1 MDMKRYFP
9 GLLIVLALLTG
20 ATAFGQQK
28 IPKPVRVSGV
38 VLDADDRREVPYVS
52 IRIAGTMYGTAADNN
67 GYFSLFINPGDTL
80 LFTSIGYR
88 AAAFIMPYDLDAE
101 QYSLV
106 QLMRKETVMLSEVVV
121 FPWPDVKTF
130 ENAFMDVKPKRNMD
144 DLVFE
149 VQRDIRKTV
158 NNNEEYEYYYDQ
170 MRYNR
175 LYELH
180 GIIPPNNFLNP
191 IRWAN
196 FIRDVRQGEFKGNRK
211 DKK

>member
-1 MDMKRYFP
+1 MKRYCPVLLF
-9 GLLIVLALLTG
+9 LLILSAGFVS
-20 ATAFGQQK
+20 FGQK
-28 IPKPVRVSGV
+28 KAPNPVRVSGV
-38 VLDADDRREVPYVS
+38 VLDADDRKEIPYVS

-80 LFTSIGYR
+80 LFSSIGYSN
-88 AAAFIMPYDLDAE
+88 AAFIMPYNLAAE

-106 QLMRKETVMLSEVVV
+106 QLMRKETVVLSEVVV
-121 FPWPDVKTF
+121 FPWPDVKNF
-130 ENAFMDVKPKRNMD
+130 ENAFLDVKPKRNMD

-180 GIIPPNNFLNP
+180 GVIPPNNFLNP

-196 FIRDVRQGEFKGNRK
+196 FIRDVRKGEFKENKK
-211 DKK
+211 DK

>member
-1 MDMKRYFP
+1 MNIKKYCSA
-9 GLLIVLALLTG
+9 LIFVLSLFIG
-20 ATAFGQQK
+20 FSSSGQK
-28 IPKPVRVSGV
+28 KTSKPVRISGV
-38 VLDADDRREVPYVS
+38 VLDADDRKEVPYVS

-88 AAAFIMPYDLDAE
+88 DATFVMPYDLNSE

-121 FPWPDVKTF
+121 FPWPDIKTF
-130 ENAFMDVKPKRNMD
+130 ESAFLDVKPKRNMD

-149 VQRDIRKTV
+149 VQRDIKKTV
-158 NNNEEYEYYYDQ
+158 KDNEEYEYYSDQ

-180 GIIPPNNFLNP
+180 GVIPPNNFLNP
-191 IRWAN
+191 IRWVN
-196 FIRDVRQGEFKGNRK
+196 FIRDVKQGKFEEKKK
-211 DKK
+211 DK